1 MTGSSACI
9 LYRQHHPALTERIL
23 ANFLAQCFQ
32 LFNSAVMARNY
43 RSYHCLLTSLS
54 QRLSK
59 DDLKNLIFSCG
70 DVLPPFTAE
79 KITAGT
85 DFFRELKQRGHL
97 GPTNYDY
104 LREKLV
110 LVGRN
115 DLASELPDQLEILFG
130 QASDRSTYF
139 GCVASRVVPVTVPV
153 NFKLPKCCP
162 PDVAHRMFL
171 MCLCEQ
177 LTSEEIK
184 KLAFLMCP
192 SHDQDQITAFKL
204 ANFLE
209 REESIT
215 SVSFIGHLS
224 TCLEAV
230 GRADLA
236 QFLDSLKAPQ
246 ALLSSLSA
254 SQQQLDL
261 KISLFLHSKQ
271 QSYDFHMRALAK
283 VENDENA
290 RTKLLIPLATQI
302 YKSFSCSSVLPLAQD
317 LQVALQNWSH
327 SDDFDSLIGISLLKV
342 VDFNETY
349 ITKHRLFE
357 NCKEICLESLHEIN
371 EKCHE
376 SYQTFDSLMDL
387 YEWSPEVRS
396 ELRKNARHRTTPFG
410 TPADLA
416 CQYILELCQE
426 TCWCNEIQQEKQ
438 LIEEQ
443 LHTLH
448 STFTCCCCNVVLLQW
463 LATLLCLSTSSA
475 ASNPLN
481 LSKHKDF
488 LLTTVER
495 NKDDIIRLYHFISQM
510 FGQEFMQKVS
520 PLLETV
526 GISQPTEENEL
537 LAVNP
542 LTLFFHVFLIK
553 LLAVA
558 SLGPDY
564 IGKYD
569 AHLTNNLLK
578 SHISHVSRV
587 LMTSAAAMKKQV
599 EAFREKALA
608 EDRLCRHLIAS
619 LTTDDY

>member
-1 MTGSSACI
+1 
-9 LYRQHHPALTERIL
+9 
-23 ANFLAQCFQ
+23 
-32 LFNSAVMARNY
+32 MARNY
-43 RSYHCLLTSLS
+43 RSYYYLLTSLS

-70 DVLPPFTAE
+70 DVLPPSTAE

-85 DFFRELKQRGHL
+85 DLFRELQQRGHL
-97 GPTNYDY
+97 GLTNYEY

-115 DLASELPDQLEILFG
+115 DLASELPDHFEILFG

-184 KLAFLMCP
+184 KLAFLMYP

-254 SQQQLDL
+254 SQQQLNL
-261 KISLFLHSKQ
+261 KISLLFHSKR
-271 QSYDFHMRALAK
+271 QSYDFHMGVLAK
-283 VENDENA
+283 LESDEKS
-290 RTKLLIPLATQI
+290 RTKLCIPFLERV
-302 YKSFSCSSVLPLAQD
+302 YKFFNCSRVLPLAQD
-317 LQVALQNWSH
+317 LQVSLQKWRH
-327 SDDFDSLIGISLLKV
+327 SDEFDSLLGISLSTIA
-342 VDFNETY
+342 DFSKAY
-349 ITKHRLFE
+349 MKGLRRPLFE
-357 NCKEICLESLHEIN
+357 VSKEVYLESLQEIN
-371 EKCHE
+371 QNCRE
-376 SYQTFDSLMDL
+376 SYQAFDSLMDL
-387 YEWSPEVRS
+387 IKWSPEVRS
-396 ELRKNARHRTTPFG
+396 ELRKSAEHQATPFG

-426 TCWCNEIQQEKQ
+426 ICQCSEIHQEKQ

-443 LHTLH
+443 LHALH
-448 STFTCCCCNVVLLQW
+448 NIFTHCCCYVVLVQW
-463 LATLLCLSTSSA
+463 LATLLCLSTSLPA
-475 ASNPLN
+475 VGNPLD
-481 LSKHKDF
+481 LRKHKDL
-488 LLTTVER
+488 LLTIVEQK
-495 NKDDIIRLYHFISQM
+495 KDDIIHLYHFISQIA
-510 FGQEFMQKVS
+510 GHDFMQKVA
-520 PLLETV
+520 PLLATV
-526 GISQPTEENEL
+526 GISQPTEENPSPEL
-537 LAVNP
+537 PAAMNGLILA
-542 LTLFFHVFLIK
+542 FHVFLIK

-558 SLGPDY
+558 SLGPDS

-569 AHLTNNLLK
+569 AQLDHLLK
-578 SHISHVSRV
+578 SHINFFSHVI
-587 LMTSAAAMKKQV
+587 MIIAAAMKKQV
-599 EAFREKALA
+599 EAFREKVLA
-608 EDRLCRHLIAS
+608 EDRLCKRLIAT
-619 LTTDDY
+619 LTSDAH